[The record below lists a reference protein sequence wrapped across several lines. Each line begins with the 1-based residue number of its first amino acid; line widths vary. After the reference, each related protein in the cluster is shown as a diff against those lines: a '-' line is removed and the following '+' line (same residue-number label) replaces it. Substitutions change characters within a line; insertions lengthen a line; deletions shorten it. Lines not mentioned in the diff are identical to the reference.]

1 VAEQLSKDADMF
13 VEMEK
18 EQSKYRN
25 VRVKAG

>member
-1 VAEQLSKDADMF
+1 VAERLLKEADVF

-18 EQSKYRN
+18 EQSKHRN